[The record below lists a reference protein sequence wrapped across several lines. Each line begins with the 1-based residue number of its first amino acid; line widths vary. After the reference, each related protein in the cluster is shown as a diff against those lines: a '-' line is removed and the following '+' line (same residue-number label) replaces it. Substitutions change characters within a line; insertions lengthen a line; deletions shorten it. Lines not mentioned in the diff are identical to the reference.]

1 MSYSNKLDLSNY
13 FIVDSSELY
22 ESQDSHS
29 HKYDDNSS
37 KVRGLIFKNQE
48 DKTLVAST
56 FPYTEEFGVSN
67 IDVVD
72 TIIKEG
78 TWKYFKSYEGTVI
91 RIIHDVQDG
100 VVKRVISTHK
110 KLDAFE
116 SYWGSDKSYGE
127 LFKTEIERMYKSQ
140 KGEDENAFDNFLD
153 SLYCEYNYTFLLLSN
168 DDNKIVSSHDN
179 KILFIGCFDRSNH
192 KYTTDINISL
202 LQFERPEEIEIK
214 TTEDIMTYVNN
225 VDYKDC
231 QGLIAIR
238 QDEFKLF
245 KVINDTY
252 KMKSMLRGN
261 NSNLIY
267 RYFFLK
273 KNDQDMFIDYL
284 DLFSHKKEMFLQSE
298 YDFLELC
305 KYVHMVYYQRH
316 IMRSFVF
323 VNPVFHSILKKIHTW
338 HLLDKK
344 NNICT
349 LDAVVRHVGDCD
361 SKTLFYLL
369 KEMKNNPIVF

>member
-13 FIVDSSELY
+13 FIVDSSEL
-22 ESQDSHS
+22 ESQTSHN
-29 HKYDDNSS
+29 HKYDETSS
-37 KVRGLIFKNQE
+37 KIRGLIFKNQD
-48 DKTLVAST
+48 DKVLVAST
-56 FPYTEEFGVSN
+56 FPYTEEFSVSN

-72 TIIKEG
+72 SIIKEG
-78 TWKYFKSYEGTVI
+78 TWKYYKSYEGTVI
-91 RIIHDVQDG
+91 RIIHDEQDG
-100 VVKRVISTHK
+100 VMKRVISTHK

-127 LFKTEIERMYKSQ
+127 LFKTEIDRMHTSQ
-140 KGEDENAFDNFLD
+140 KINNEHAFNDFLD
-153 SLYCEYNYTFLLLSN
+153 SLDSNYNYTFLLLSN
-168 DDNKIVSSHDN
+168 DDNKIVASHNN
-179 KILFIGCFDRSNH
+179 KILFIGCFERNNH
-192 KYTTDINISL
+192 KYTTDVNISFL
-202 LQFERPEEIEIK
+202 HFERPEEIEIK
-214 TTEDIMTYVNN
+214 TTEDIMTYVTK
-225 VDYKDC
+225 VVYKDC
-231 QGLIAIR
+231 QGVIAIR
-238 QDEFKLF
+238 QDDFKLF
-245 KVINDTY
+245 KVINDKY
-252 KMKSMLRGN
+252 KEKSMLRGN

-284 DLFSHKKEMFLQSE
+284 DLFSNKKELFLQSE

-349 LDAVVRHVGDCD
+349 LDAVIQHVSDCD

-369 KEMKNNPIVF
+369 KEMKNNPVVF